1 MVFLWT
7 PLEAADQTGTK
18 DVEVP
23 VGAVVAG
30 KLVAVVVPVA
40 AVVPAA
46 VVPAALP
53 AAVCVAVVE
62 YFEAGLADFELVGY
76 LGG

>member
-1 MVFLWT
+1 VVFLWT

-30 KLVAVVVPVA
+30 KLVAVVVP
-40 AVVPAA
+40 
-46 VVPAALP
+46 AALP